1 MNPLKKLA
9 GEAGLY
15 GLPSI
20 LGRLLNYLLVPLH
33 TGVFFPAQFGDIAKI
48 YAYMAFL
55 NIVYTYGM
63 ETAYFRFTAR
73 DKLESYYNIT
83 FTAVLGTSLVFSI
96 LIYLF
101 AAEIIWLSQISVEP
115 YIVQYL
121 AAILFI
127 DAIVAIPLAKLRLA
141 SKAKKF
147 AFTRMSSIVLN
158 ILFNLLF
165 LWFLPLLAE
174 NGLVSW
180 TSEKPFDISY
190 VFLANLLANLSMV
203 IILYKELWQAKL
215 MWSWEKLKPIL
226 VYAFPIFL
234 MGMAGIAVEQLD
246 KIIFEDLLPIGFY
259 EDKTAKEAL
268 GIYSATFK
276 LSIFMA
282 LAIQA
287 FRYAGEPFFFSRAD
301 DKDAPEL
308 FAKIL
313 YYFVALSL
321 VIWVGVS
328 LNAELIGKIF
338 LSSPAFREA
347 LFLVPILL
355 LGKLFFGMYV
365 NMSIWFKLTDRTY
378 YGIYIS
384 LAGAAVTVIG
394 NVVLVPL
401 LGYTGSALAGVLAY
415 FVMLVY
421 CYISG
426 QKYFHIPYPMVKI
439 VRNIVFTGIF
449 IALYFLL
456 KPTDI
461 WWNYGLGLVLSL
473 TYIGVLFLYERKR
486 IFSDKL

>member
-33 TGVFFPAQFGDIAKI
+33 TGIFFPDQYGQISVI

-73 DKLESYYNIT
+73 DRSESHYNIT
-83 FTAVLGTSLVFSI
+83 FTAVLFTSLFFSTLIFVFASSI
-96 LIYLF
+96 VNFLQYSI
-101 AAEIIWLSQISVEP
+101 EP
-115 YIVQYL
+115 YIIQYL

-127 DAIVAIPLAKLRLA
+127 DAIVALPLAKLRLA

-147 AFTRMSSIVLN
+147 AFTRMTSIALN
-158 ILFNLLF
+158 ILFNCLF
-165 LWFLPLLAE
+165 LWAFPLLAE
-174 NGLVSW
+174 EGYISW
-180 TSEKPFDISY
+180 TTEEPFSISF
-190 VFLANLLANLSMV
+190 VFLANLLANFSMI
-203 IILYKELWQAKL
+203 IILYKELWQSKL
-215 MWSWEKLKPIL
+215 LWSWLKLKPIL

-246 KIIFEDLLPIGFY
+246 KILFEHLLPANFY
-259 EDKTAKEAL
+259 ADKNAEEAL

-276 LSIFMA
+276 LSVFMA

-301 DKDAPEL
+301 DKEAPEL
-308 FAKIL
+308 FAKVL

-347 LFLVPILL
+347 LYLVPILL

-378 YGIYIS
+378 FGIYIS
-384 LAGAAVTVIG
+384 LAGAFVTVVG
-394 NVVLVPL
+394 NILLVPV
-401 LGYTGSALAGVLAY
+401 LGYLGAALTGVLAY

-421 CYISG
+421 CYYSG
-426 QKYFHIPYPMVKI
+426 NKYYPIPYPMLKI
-439 VRNIVFTGIF
+439 MRNIILTGVFIG
-449 IALYFLL
+449 LYYFLR
-456 KPTDI
+456 PDNVV
-461 WWNYGLGLVLSL
+461 WDYVFGAFLSL
-473 TYIGVLFLYERKR
+473 IYIGLLFLYERKR
-486 IFSDKL
+486 IFSDKI